1 MARRGT
7 VLALTL
13 PKEGDAVN
21 QRGES
26 SSSATATVA
35 IVVLVMVGIISIFL
49 FLGRGSGGK
58 SILPD
63 KVDIDIHKEAPAA
76 P

>member
-1 MARRGT
+1 VARRS
-7 VLALTL
+7 LFQSL
-13 PKEGDAVN
+13 EEDHAVD

-35 IVVLVMVGIISIFL
+35 IVVLVIVGIISIFL

-58 SILPD
+58 SVLPD
-63 KVDIDIHKEAPAA
+63 KVDININKPAPAQ